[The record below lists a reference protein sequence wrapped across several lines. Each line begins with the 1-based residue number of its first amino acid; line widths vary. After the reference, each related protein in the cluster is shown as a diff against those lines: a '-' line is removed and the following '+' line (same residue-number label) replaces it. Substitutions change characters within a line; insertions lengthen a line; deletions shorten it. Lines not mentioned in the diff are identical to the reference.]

1 MPKKQSRKPTPK
13 PKASNSQ
20 SQGVLDSALTAFSI
34 IEDKPFD
41 LVGYSVTHL
50 DPSAVKVG
58 TRIRTDLGDLH
69 GLSESIRREGQ
80 IEPIVVLEL
89 PSGELLLDAG
99 LRRLRACQRLGVRV
113 RAEVVKVGIRGD
125 NKVQFNFRKLMREIR
140 ENADRKQFDALEEA
154 EALRRSK
161 ELYERAYPQSQHGK
175 HGAQHGKSPKMPK
188 VPRFST
194 VASEAMGMSERKV
207 YDLLAIAALPA
218 AAKQSIEKAAPAE
231 RNKLIQSHVR
241 EARDAAK
248 VEALKEKAVTA
259 KQAVLGSKEL
269 PPAVVHV
276 GDCADFM
283 TGKHLYDL
291 VLTDPPYERGRSEI
305 THTARKSL
313 NPKDFAWDKLD
324 VGWVLKVEPLLVPGG
339 QLLAFCPIEVV
350 GDYEWICKVAGLEYR
365 QCLLWKK
372 TNPAPS
378 HRPVYPYAVEAIVW
392 AVKPGATPH
401 FDRSV
406 AGVGAEHS
414 NVFSGPSMPGTS
426 GDRVH
431 PTQKP
436 EWLISALLKI
446 HAKAPM
452 HVFDPFA
459 GSGTTAVCA
468 RKLGMPSTSI
478 ERDSKFVEVAVA
490 RLGAV

>member
-1 MPKKQSRKPTPK
+1 MAKKTAKKQDLKIK
-13 PKASNSQ
+13 AKASTSKPVV
-20 SQGVLDSALTAFSI
+20 GIESALTAYSI
-34 IEDKPFD
+34 IQEKPFE
-41 LVGYSVTHL
+41 LKGYRIDHV
-50 DPSAVKVG
+50 DPGAVKVG
-58 TRIRTDLGDLH
+58 TRIRSDMGDLA
-69 GLSESIRREGQ
+69 GLAESIQREGQ
-80 IEPIVVLEL
+80 IEPVVILES
-89 PSGELLLDAG
+89 PTGELTLDAG
-99 LRRLRACQRLGVRV
+99 LRRMRACQRLGIRV
-113 RAEVVKVGIRGD
+113 RAEIVSVGEPSDKI
-125 NKVQFNFRKLMREIR
+125 QFNFRKLMREIR
-140 ENADRKQFDALEEA
+140 ENSDRKQFDALEEA

-161 ELYERAYPQSQHGK
+161 ELYERAYPQAQRGK
-175 HGAQHGKSPKMPK
+175 HGAQHGDPKLPK
-188 VPRFST
+188 VPKFAT
-194 VASEAMGMSERKV
+194 LASSAMGMSERKV
-207 YDLLAIAALPA
+207 YDLLTIAALPK
-218 AAKQSIEKAAPAE
+218 AAKTEIEKATPAE
-231 RNKLIQSHVR
+231 RNKLIQAHVR

-248 VEALKEKAVTA
+248 VVALKEQADEA
-259 KQAVLGSKEL
+259 KQSKLGGAEL

-276 GDCADFM
+276 GDCGDFM
-283 TGKHLYDL
+283 TGTKLYDL

-324 VGWVLKVEPLLVPGG
+324 VGWVLKAAPLLVPGG
-339 QLLAFCPIEVV
+339 QLLAFCPLEYV

-378 HRPVYPYAVEAIVW
+378 HRPVYPYGVEAIVW
-392 AVKPGATPH
+392 AVQPGAPPH

-406 AGVGAEHS
+406 ANVGAEHS
-414 NVFSGPSMPGTS
+414 NVFTGASMPGSS

-436 EWLISALLKI
+436 EWLITALLKI

-468 RKLGMPSTSI
+468 RKLGMPSTSV
-478 ERDSKFVEVAVA
+478 ERDPKFVEVAVA
-490 RLGAV
+490 RLASA